1 MITKAFREWSA
12 APARVT
18 VLSAAM
24 FLSVALAVVAGL
36 PAQAKTECE
45 GGTTAVAAQNQS
57 LQGNKPQEQV
67 ADKRAQALRE
77 QARKEYLQPLRPGRM
92 AARGKER
99 PFWNVYSHRFLYAP
113 AFPFEEVEGARSY
126 RFMVSCEDGTTLS
139 FLAKSPQA
147 DLSPVWDRIP
157 VGEVSV
163 SVEGLRGRM
172 RKQDRTA
179 AGAKAAAADT
189 RDDVIGAARIAGPV
203 GIEGAGAVGAEGT
216 EASGTVRSFTRDFP
230 FEGPY
235 DTLGRP
241 VAAAL
246 GDATTTGA
254 ATRGYREAILAGLHY
269 IHAMP
274 QVRRWLTD
282 SLPDMSYTY
291 FTYPCKIMGATI
303 RAECLLARLDP
314 ACREDALSIARAV
327 ADFLIRESR
336 PAGDPLACFPPT
348 YYNGPGGVAHASGFQ
363 ENQGKTM
370 MMEAISAGEALL
382 DLYAATGEKKYFDHA
397 VGIADTYCAHQAAD
411 GSLPIKV
418 DIATGE
424 PVNGVRAM
432 LGTFLSYLLRLQRD
446 FGQKQFRA
454 AEKKADR
461 WMKRVPMRTFD
472 LTAQFEDV
480 TVQNL
485 HPYENLTNV
494 TACNYATY
502 LMAKARP
509 SRREIRDARDLIAL
523 SEDQFVHWRPYKD
536 TYAAPSVFE
545 QHKYQESINSS
556 TSDVAGALLGWWRHT
571 EDPLA
576 LEKAR
581 ALVDVLV
588 NTQEA
593 GTGFLPTSLKNTR
606 AYDYF
611 WMNCAFH
618 SIEALMLMEAAD

>member
-1 MITKAFREWSA
+1 MITKAFREGST
-12 APARVT
+12 APARRA
-18 VLSAAM
+18 VL
-24 FLSVALAVVAGL
+24 VAVAVLLTAVAGL
-36 PAQAKTECE
+36 PAQAD
-45 GGTTAVAAQNQS
+45 G
-57 LQGNKPQEQV
+57 QGQQE
-67 ADKRAQALRE
+67 LRE
-77 QARKEYLQPLRPGRM
+77 QARKEYLQPLRPGRA
-92 AARGKER
+92 AARGKVR

-126 RFMVSCEDGTTLS
+126 RFTVVCEDGTTLS

-147 DLSPVWDRIP
+147 DFSPVWDRIP
-157 VGEVSV
+157 VGEVRV

-172 RKQDRTA
+172 RRQ
-179 AGAKAAAADT
+179 AGTTDT
-189 RDDVIGAARIAGPV
+189 QEDVIGAARIAGPV

-216 EASGTVRSFTRDFP
+216 EASGTVRVFTRDFP

-235 DTLGRP
+235 
-241 VAAAL
+241 AAA
-246 GDATTTGA
+246 G
-254 ATRGYREAILAGLHY
+254 RGYGEAILAGLHY

-274 QVRRWLTD
+274 QVRRWMTD

-314 ACREDALSIARAV
+314 ACRDEALSIARAV

-336 PAGDPLACFPPT
+336 PATEPLACFPPT
-348 YYNGPGGVAHASGFQ
+348 YYSGPGGVAHASGFQ

-571 EDPLA
+571 GDPLA

>member
-1 MITKAFREWSA
+1 MLVAVAVLLA
-12 APARVT
+12 A
-18 VLSAAM
+18 
-24 FLSVALAVVAGL
+24 VAGL
-36 PAQAKTECE
+36 PAQAARRE
-45 GGTTAVAAQNQS
+45 GQ
-57 LQGNKPQEQV
+57 
-67 ADKRAQALRE
+67 QALRE
-77 QARKEYLQPLRPGRM
+77 QARKEYLQPLRPGRT
-92 AARGKER
+92 AARGKVR

-126 RFMVSCEDGTTLS
+126 RFTVVCEDGTTLS

-157 VGEVSV
+157 VGEVRV

-172 RKQDRTA
+172 RRQ
-179 AGAKAAAADT
+179 AGTTDT
-189 RDDVIGAARIAGPV
+189 QEDVIGAARIAGPV
-203 GIEGAGAVGAEGT
+203 GIEGTGPVGAEGT
-216 EASGTVRSFTRDFP
+216 EASGTVRVFTRDFP

-235 DTLGRP
+235 
-241 VAAAL
+241 AAA
-246 GDATTTGA
+246 G
-254 ATRGYREAILAGLHY
+254 RGYGEAILAGLHY

-274 QVRRWLTD
+274 QVRRWMTD

-314 ACREDALSIARAV
+314 ARRDEALSIARAV

-336 PAGDPLACFPPT
+336 PATEPLACFPPT
-348 YYNGPGGVAHASGFQ
+348 YYSGPGGVAHASGFQ

-523 SEDQFVHWRPYKD
+523 SEDQFVHWQPYKD
-536 TYAAPSVFE
+536 AYAAPSVFE

-571 EDPLA
+571 GDPLA

>member
-1 MITKAFREWSA
+1 MITKAFREGST
-12 APARVT
+12 APARRA
-18 VLSAAM
+18 VLVAVAVLLAA
-24 FLSVALAVVAGL
+24 VAGL
-36 PAQAKTECE
+36 PAQAD
-45 GGTTAVAAQNQS
+45 G
-57 LQGNKPQEQV
+57 QGQ
-67 ADKRAQALRE
+67 QALRE
-77 QARKEYLQPLRPGRM
+77 QARKEYLQPLRPGRT
-92 AARGKER
+92 AARGKVR

-126 RFMVSCEDGTTLS
+126 RFTVVCEDGTTLS

-157 VGEVSV
+157 VGEVRV

-172 RKQDRTA
+172 RRQ
-179 AGAKAAAADT
+179 AGTTDT
-189 RDDVIGAARIAGPV
+189 QEDVIGAARIAGPV
-203 GIEGAGAVGAEGT
+203 GIEGTGAVGAEGT
-216 EASGTVRSFTRDFP
+216 EASGTVRVFTRDFP

-235 DTLGRP
+235 
-241 VAAAL
+241 AAA
-246 GDATTTGA
+246 GRRYG
-254 ATRGYREAILAGLHY
+254 EAILAGLHY

-274 QVRRWLTD
+274 QVRRWMTD

-314 ACREDALSIARAV
+314 ARRDEALAIARAV

-336 PAGDPLACFPPT
+336 PTTEPLACFPPT
-348 YYNGPGGVAHASGFQ
+348 YYSGPGGVAHASGFQ

-424 PVNGVRAM
+424 PVNEVRAM

-571 EDPLA
+571 GDPLA

>member
-1 MITKAFREWSA
+1 MITKAFREGST
-12 APARVT
+12 APARRA

-24 FLSVALAVVAGL
+24 FLTVALTAVAGL
-36 PAQAKTECE
+36 PTQAD
-45 GGTTAVAAQNQS
+45 G
-57 LQGNKPQEQV
+57 QGQ
-67 ADKRAQALRE
+67 QALRE
-77 QARKEYLQPLRPGRM
+77 QARKEYLQPLRPGRT
-92 AARGKER
+92 AARGKVR

-126 RFMVSCEDGTTLS
+126 RFTVVCEDGTTLS

-157 VGEVSV
+157 VGEVRV

-172 RKQDRTA
+172 RRQ
-179 AGAKAAAADT
+179 AGTTDT
-189 RDDVIGAARIAGPV
+189 QEDVIGAARIAGPV
-203 GIEGAGAVGAEGT
+203 GIEGTGAVGAEGT
-216 EASGTVRSFTRDFP
+216 EASGTVRVFTRDFP

-235 DTLGRP
+235 
-241 VAAAL
+241 AAA
-246 GDATTTGA
+246 G
-254 ATRGYREAILAGLHY
+254 RGYGEAILAGLHY

-314 ACREDALSIARAV
+314 ARRDEALAIARAV

-336 PAGDPLACFPPT
+336 PATEPLACFPPT
-348 YYNGPGGVAHASGFQ
+348 YYSGPGGVAHASGFQ

-571 EDPLA
+571 GDPLA

>member
-1 MITKAFREWSA
+1 MITKAFREGST
-12 APARVT
+12 APARRA
-18 VLSAAM
+18 VLVVVAVLLAA
-24 FLSVALAVVAGL
+24 VAGL
-36 PAQAKTECE
+36 PAQAD
-45 GGTTAVAAQNQS
+45 G
-57 LQGNKPQEQV
+57 QGQ
-67 ADKRAQALRE
+67 QALRE
-77 QARKEYLQPLRPGRM
+77 QARKEYLQPLRPGRT
-92 AARGKER
+92 AAQGKVR

-126 RFMVSCEDGTTLS
+126 RFTVSCEDGTTLS
-139 FLAKSPQA
+139 FLAESPQA
-147 DLSPVWDRIP
+147 DLAPVWDRIP
-157 VGEVSV
+157 VGEVRV

-172 RKQDRTA
+172 RRASRREEILGQC
-179 AGAKAAAADT
+179 
-189 RDDVIGAARIAGPV
+189 RIAGPV
-203 GIEGAGAVGAEGT
+203 GIEGT
-216 EASGTVRSFTRDFP
+216 EAGGTVRVFTRDYP
-230 FEGPY
+230 YEGPY
-235 DTLGRP
+235 
-241 VAAAL
+241 AAAV
-246 GDATTTGA
+246 
-254 ATRGYREAILAGLHY
+254 RGYGETILAGLHY

-274 QVRRWLTD
+274 QVQRWLTD

-336 PAGDPLACFPPT
+336 PAGEPLACFPPT
-348 YYNGPGGVAHASGFQ
+348 YYSGPGGVAHASGFQ

-397 VGIADTYCAHQAAD
+397 VGIANTYCAHQAAD

-424 PVNGVRAM
+424 PVNEVRAM

-446 FGQKQFRA
+446 FGQEQFHA

-480 TVQNL
+480 TVQDL

-502 LMAKARP
+502 LMAKDRP
-509 SRREIRDARDLIAL
+509 SRREIQDARDLIAL
-523 SEDQFVHWRPYKD
+523 SEDQFVHWQPYKD
-536 TYAAPSVFE
+536 TYATPSVFE

-556 TSDVAGALLGWWRHT
+556 TSDVAGALLGYWRHT
-571 EDPLA
+571 GDPLA

-588 NTQEA
+588 NTQET
-593 GTGFLPTSLKNTR
+593 GSGFLPTSLKNTR
-606 AYDYF
+606 AYGYF